1 MQINENNKEKKIAA
15 VPSELESA
23 VRRIWP
29 DGFDWIVYKSRPV
42 YRITP
47 EFCRVI
53 SEGAVAAILPLS
65 EGSNSAYAAAAF
77 VESVARKAIIPSVRF
92 DERTL
97 KGPGHAISLIAPVAA
112 RSDAVVAFIRRE
124 GWEDVVLL
132 YNTEDEFIDLTQI
145 ISASN
150 FGRPYRCHL
159 VKLAK
164 DVRPALKHVK
174 NTYGESLIRH

>member
-1 MQINENNKEKKIAA
+1 LVNNIIIL
-15 VPSELESA
+15 LEFNHSL
-23 VRRIWP
+23 V
-29 DGFDWIVYKSRPV
+29 VSV
-42 YRITP
+42 
-47 EFCRVI
+47 CSVI

-77 VESVARKAIIPSVRF
+77 VESVARKSTIPSVRF

-97 KGPGHAISLIAPVAA
+97 KGPGHAISLIAPFAA

-174 NTYGESLIRH
+174 NTYDVPCSRGCLG